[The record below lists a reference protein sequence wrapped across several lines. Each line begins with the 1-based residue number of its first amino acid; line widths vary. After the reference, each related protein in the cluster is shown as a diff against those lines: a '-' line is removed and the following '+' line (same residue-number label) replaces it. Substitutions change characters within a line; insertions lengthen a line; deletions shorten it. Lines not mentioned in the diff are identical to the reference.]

1 MLIVGPSENVPPLVI
16 TELAAAADAILDGF
30 DDRSIQILRER
41 IFAFEAQATLEELGQ
56 RFGLT
61 RERVRQVE
69 VAILKKIDKR
79 LTFPQF
85 ACIKRAS
92 KSFAT
97 ELGLIFPKQH
107 LDELTTLATSS
118 TVTAKC
124 PLLLPLLLWVGG
136 PYGLSQDWIVRKPIS
151 DTMERVRSVLP
162 EPGAVSKLSD
172 TDEQLRGIGVVTKD
186 IDLLLRYLGCRVLGD
201 SVRAWGG
208 SLADKAFA
216 ILQNVGR
223 PMTREA
229 ISTAIAGDHNIRTLG
244 NRLFDDDRFVRVNR
258 TEFGLATWGTG
269 SYKGIIQELS
279 AEILRSGGE
288 ATLDHLKT
296 SLIDRFAVSENSV
309 ISYLNSPL
317 FAKTTRGGFRLRRD
331 DEDISVQSRVE
342 LTRSCFCIEGHW
354 AYRLRVDDE
363 LIRGS
368 GRNVPSGFAQA
379 IGISPGGSATY
390 MSECGEYRIGWIGP
404 QPTVGSV
411 RRFIEARGLESGD
424 WLYLAPFENEI
435 RIFAIRSEDLVELSN
450 AERLFKQTCPSG
462 TPFDGNRQAAIAT
475 SIGLSPNETWATIK
489 RRLLVRKEL
498 GLCELVPEDQFEDD
512 DGEALSDLFEYI
524 GSEGI

>member
-1 MLIVGPSENVPPLVI
+1 MPIVGSSENVPPLAI

-69 VAILKKIDKR
+69 VATLKRIDTR

-85 ACIKRAS
+85 ACINRAS
-92 KSFAT
+92 KSFAA
-97 ELGLIFPKQH
+97 ELGLIFPKRH
-107 LDELTTLATSS
+107 LDELTTLVATS

-151 DTMERVRSVLP
+151 DSLERVRSVLP
-162 EPGAVSKLSD
+162 EPGVMLKISD
-172 TDEQLRGIGVVTKD
+172 TDEQLRSMGVVTKD
-186 IDLLLRYLGCRVLGD
+186 IDLLLQYFGCRMLGD
-201 SVRAWGG
+201 NVLSWRG
-208 SLADKAFA
+208 SLSDKAFG
-216 ILQNVGR
+216 ILQNVGH
-223 PMTREA
+223 PMTREE
-229 ISTAIAGDHNIRTLG
+229 IFSAIAEDHSIRTLG
-244 NRLFDDDRFVRVNR
+244 NYLFDDDRFVRVNR

-309 ISYLNSPL
+309 ASYLNSPL
-317 FAKTTRGGFRLRRD
+317 FAKTSRGGFRLRRD
-331 DEDISVQSRVE
+331 DEDISVQRRVE
-342 LTRSCFCIEGHW
+342 LTRSCFCIDGYW
-354 AYRLRVDDE
+354 AYRLQVDDD

-368 GRNVPSGFAQA
+368 GRNVPSGFAQG

-390 MSECGEYRIGWIGP
+390 MSEWGEYRIGWIGP
-404 QPTVGSV
+404 QPAVGSV
-411 RRFIEARGLESGD
+411 RRFIEARRLESGD
-424 WLYLAPFENEI
+424 WLYLAPSESEI
-435 RIFAIRSEDLVELSN
+435 RVFAIRSEDLIGLSN
-450 AERLFKQTCPSG
+450 PENLFKQTCPSE
-462 TPFDGNRQAAIAT
+462 TPVDGNRQAAIAT
-475 SIGLSPNETWATIK
+475 SIGLTPNETWTAIK

-498 GLCELVPEDQFEDD
+498 GLCALVPEDQSEENE
-512 DGEALSDLFEYI
+512 GEALSDLFEYI
-524 GSEGI
+524 GSEGF